1 MDFALFAV
9 VLVWILHITIIHK
22 VLETNSSF
30 HVKERT
36 TGKVQFLFFR
46 EFLLLLTKFSF
57 WEEDRG
63 LGNNS
68 VKF

>member
-1 MDFALFAV
+1 MDFASFAV
-9 VLVWILHITIIHK
+9 VLVWILQVTIIHK

>member
-9 VLVWILHITIIHK
+9 VLVWILQVTIIHK

-46 EFLLLLTKFSF
+46 KFLLLLTKFSF
-57 WEEDRG
+57 WGEDRG

>member
-9 VLVWILHITIIHK
+9 ILVWILQVTIIHK

-46 EFLLLLTKFSF
+46 KFLLLLTKFSF

>member
-9 VLVWILHITIIHK
+9 VLVWILQVTTIHK

-46 EFLLLLTKFSF
+46 KFLLLLTKFSF

>member
-9 VLVWILHITIIHK
+9 VLVWILQGTIIHK

-46 EFLLLLTKFSF
+46 KFLLLLTKFSF

>member
-9 VLVWILHITIIHK
+9 VLVWILHIAIIHK

>member
-1 MDFALFAV
+1 MDFAFFAV
-9 VLVWILHITIIHK
+9 VLVWILHIKIIHK

-36 TGKVQFLFFR
+36 TGKVQVLFFR
-46 EFLLLLTKFSF
+46 KFLLLLTKFSF

>member
-1 MDFALFAV
+1 MDFAFFAV

>member
-9 VLVWILHITIIHK
+9 VLVWILQVTIIHK

-30 HVKERT
+30 HVKECT

-46 EFLLLLTKFSF
+46 KFLLLLTKFSF

>member
-9 VLVWILHITIIHK
+9 VLVWILQVTIIHK

-30 HVKERT
+30 HVKEGT

-46 EFLLLLTKFSF
+46 KFLLLLTKFSF

>member
-9 VLVWILHITIIHK
+9 VLVWILQFTIIHK

-46 EFLLLLTKFSF
+46 KFLLLLTKFSF

>member
-9 VLVWILHITIIHK
+9 VLVWILQVTIIHK

-46 EFLLLLTKFSF
+46 KFLLLLTKFSF

>member
-1 MDFALFAV
+1 MDFALLAV
-9 VLVWILHITIIHK
+9 VLVWILQVTVIHK

-46 EFLLLLTKFSF
+46 KFLLLLTKFSF

>member
-9 VLVWILHITIIHK
+9 VLVWILQVTIIHK

-46 EFLLLLTKFSF
+46 KLLLLLTKFSF

>member
-9 VLVWILHITIIHK
+9 VLVWILQVTIIHK

>member
-46 EFLLLLTKFSF
+46 KFLLLLTKFSF

>member
-9 VLVWILHITIIHK
+9 VLVWILQVTIIHK

-36 TGKVQFLFFR
+36 TGKVQVLFFR
-46 EFLLLLTKFSF
+46 KFLLLLTKFSF

>member
-9 VLVWILHITIIHK
+9 VLVWILHVTIIHK

-46 EFLLLLTKFSF
+46 KFLLLLTKFSF

>member
-1 MDFALFAV
+1 MDFAFFAV

-46 EFLLLLTKFSF
+46 KFLLLLTKFSF

>member
-9 VLVWILHITIIHK
+9 VLVWILQVTIIHK

-46 EFLLLLTKFSF
+46 EFLLLLTF

>member
-9 VLVWILHITIIHK
+9 VLVWILHIAIIHK

-46 EFLLLLTKFSF
+46 KFLLLLTKFSF

>member
-9 VLVWILHITIIHK
+9 VLVWILQVTIIHK

-46 EFLLLLTKFSF
+46 KFLLLLTKLSF